1 MIDLGFEVHS
11 NRESHSAEII
21 KSRKRL
27 KNSMSKRSKTAITK
41 SKVRSAISNGKH
53 VLSNVDH
60 RSLEMRRLRDLLADH
75 VSDLGSDISHSEKLL
90 ASRASMI
97 ALLCEMTERT
107 FIEKKLRVSDREVA
121 CYLHA
126 VGNLNRVLVTLGLKR
141 RQRDITPTVDE
152 YLREQEQQEDAP

>member
-27 KNSMSKRSKTAITK
+27 KNSMAKRSKTAITK

-107 FIEKKLRVSDREVA
+107 FIERKLRVSSRQLA
-121 CYLHA
+121 SYLHC
-126 VGNLNRVLVTLGLKR
+126 VGNLNRVLLSLGLKR
-141 RQRDITPTVDE
+141 RQRDISLSVDD
-152 YLREQEQQEDAP
+152 YLAAEAQEEESP